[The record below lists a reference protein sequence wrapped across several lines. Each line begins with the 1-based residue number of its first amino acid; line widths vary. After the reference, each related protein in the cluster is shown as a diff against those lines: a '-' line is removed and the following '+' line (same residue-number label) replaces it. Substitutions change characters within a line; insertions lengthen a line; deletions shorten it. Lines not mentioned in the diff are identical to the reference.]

1 MVHESF
7 FKISL
12 DFDLVMMYIN
22 KVIRMKKQGDDM
34 KMKAKDRRNLNRC
47 CCGGNNEDRLEGIDR
62 RKKISKKLS
71 EK

>member
-1 MVHESF
+1 
-7 FKISL
+7 
-12 DFDLVMMYIN
+12 
-22 KVIRMKKQGDDM
+22 MKKQGDDM